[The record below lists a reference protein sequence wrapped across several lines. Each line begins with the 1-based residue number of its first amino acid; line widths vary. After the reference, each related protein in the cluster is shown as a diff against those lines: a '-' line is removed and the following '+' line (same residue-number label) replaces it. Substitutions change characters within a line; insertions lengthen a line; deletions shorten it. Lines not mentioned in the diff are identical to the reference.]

1 MVGKGDTGLERT
13 LRRRVRTQRACRRRT
28 RRVTRRQP
36 FRVSN
41 RSLVGSTAETSSL
54 PRRDRC
60 RPRNCHDRCV
70 GAPCPQYSPE
80 TSSSHGLLLLLLLLA
95 QRHPAV
101 QGGSAHMFA
110 QEERRIRQP
119 YRICCLRQ
127 RRKRRQRTGASASAS
142 DATGSVPGIPK
153 LRKELKILRKNRKEV
168 EFPVV
173 KAPPLRAKGHKVRS
187 VAVPCA
193 HGTVPKDAPAKSKS
207 VTRPETPSVKCPLE
221 VPRRA
226 RPPDVRRPVYT
237 TCVCTVLQCGSVI
250 R

>member
-1 MVGKGDTGLERT
+1 MASIASYGIGHSCSESGGEVVGKGDTGLERT

-70 GAPCPQYSPE
+70 GAPRPQYSPE
-80 TSSSHGLLLLLLLLA
+80 TSSSHGLLLLLLLA

-110 QEERRIRQP
+110 QEERHIRQP

-127 RRKRRQRTGASASAS
+127 RRKRRQRTGASASAW
-142 DATGSVPGIPK
+142 TLLGSVLGIICTN
-153 LRKELKILRKNRKEV
+153 LRKVLK
-168 EFPVV
+168 
-173 KAPPLRAKGHKVRS
+173 
-187 VAVPCA
+187 
-193 HGTVPKDAPAKSKS
+193 KSD
-207 VTRPETPSVKCPLE
+207 E
-221 VPRRA
+221 
-226 RPPDVRRPVYT
+226 
-237 TCVCTVLQCGSVI
+237 
-250 R
+250 